1 MFDYKR
7 CSSSP
12 IGARV
17 WHIALCMQLLAL
29 LSAPAAFAAD
39 VNVTVTTARVAG
51 QANAFSGSLRWT
63 LEEDVTW
70 PTDPANLPAN
80 LYDSPTLKLH
90 KSYMPVVRTGASAS
104 PNFTISGLDAS
115 RRYYLSILPDRP
127 AGSTCTSAPPALA
140 AATCFTMTGGPVV
153 FNSPAAS
160 TTTTRIVVNPQPLP
174 PAQLR
179 IFAFEDIAPINN
191 TWDVGEVGL
200 GGFTIF
206 IYDMAGQLSTDL
218 YGNPLGTEYVAG
230 TLDGDAA
237 PTVARLG
244 DGTLHTMTAAEVA
257 DPTRN
262 PYHLKV
268 GELLV
273 RNIAPGK
280 YGVRIVPPA
289 GSGYQQTT
297 TIEGTKGID
306 AWVRA
311 GEPMLTSNLVEFGP
325 TFAHTFFGFVKPFN
339 RLGATPP
346 GQTAGS
352 IRGVVSN
359 LRMGRAPDPNFYDGQ
374 PVPNCWVGL
383 NGLASGLGV
392 YAAPCAD
399 GDNNSAFTIAN
410 VPPGDYQ
417 LVVWDKYLDLI
428 IGFFTVSVT
437 NGQSVDLGKVS
448 VPFWFH
454 AQQHYVFR
462 DSNDNGIWEPAL
474 GENGIPDQIINFRF
488 RDGSIFQTSTTDT
501 TGYLPFDEVFPF
513 FSWLIAEVDYS
524 RFKATGMTVA
534 IDDGGAVSATSPFG
548 ATPDIGAG
556 ILNPQIQDPAD
567 GGTNCGAGGCKTRT
581 EATTAPVLLEGFNGF
596 AGNTNVFTW
605 GKRPYGP
612 NENGGIAGIVYYQ
625 VTRAENDPR
634 YAAAET
640 WEPGIPRVQANLYRA
655 DTTGII
661 QDTNGLPGIQLAD
674 VDNFPY
680 DWSNGGAR
688 GAEDVK
694 RCVATGCAGA
704 AVFDQGDAIAVTHTD
719 SWDDNPPQGCRND
732 SLYAPQGPLPA
743 GTCYDALHNWAQV
756 RPAVFDGGYA
766 FGAPFTA
773 QVLTPGVYVV
783 EANAPPGYKHQDEAS
798 KNVDF
803 GDTFTPQALPPLCVG
818 DPSHTGGAQP
828 ANSYAAGAELSLF
841 PGVPIVDAVLGDRP
855 ACNFKQV
862 VVADG
867 KNAAADFFMYTD
879 VPVSGH
885 IQGLTTNDLGNE
897 PNPNSPNFGEKLA
910 AAHIPISI
918 RDFAGNEVNRI
929 YTDEWGHYNGLVPS
943 SYRISVPMPSG
954 VSPEMAQICLNPSTK
969 PDPANP
975 GSSIPDPFFD
985 PRYSQTC
992 YVFNFTAGKTTYLD
1006 TPVLP
1011 VAGFVSTPT
1020 WQLDCAFPTGTPVI
1034 RAASI
1039 NAATAGT
1046 FGTGS
1051 GPYIASGGSRVLTL
1065 WSVGDTQVPDPVNPR
1080 PALVTRNFGFG
1091 TTTGTVYLNGSA
1103 IPAANISLWA
1113 ADRIVVTVPST
1124 TPFNATGQIE
1134 VVRGDNGL
1142 RTVNGVTLIQ
1152 GTAGTVVTNVV
1163 PGGSIQA
1170 AIDATPAGGVVLV
1183 APGLYYEGIF
1193 VTKPLQ
1199 LQGWGAA
1206 GTIVNAARSGNFA
1219 EFNSWRERAHQRANC
1234 PLADAT
1240 QRIGLLPGQP
1250 NNVGPGTDACT
1261 YLPGTGL
1268 FATEEHAAVIVA
1280 PRAGVFGTGPARID
1294 GFTFTGAEF
1303 SGGLIVNG
1311 YTSGLE
1317 ISNNIIANNQ
1327 GQAAGGIRVGHPTIL
1342 DGNGELVNAQ
1352 NRNVNIHH
1360 NHVMENGSTF
1370 DHGGGIGLY
1379 NGSDNYRVASNYVCG
1394 NFSQGDGGGIA
1405 HYGRSPG
1412 GVIEKNR
1419 VLFNQSFDQ
1428 TATGQGGTGGG
1439 LLIAG
1444 HDQPVGAAVALSAG
1458 TGPVQV
1464 NANLIQGNQAGSGD
1478 GGGIELRYVNGQ
1490 DVLASGNNA
1499 TWNSVTILNNMIVNN
1514 VSGLAGGG
1522 IGLQDAL
1529 RVAIV
1534 NNTIVNNDSSAT
1546 AAAAFGADPNV
1557 SLGQPAGVIA
1567 RAHSPALAALSGV
1580 GGFSNPT
1587 LQNNIILGNRKQ
1599 HWEAGTGLIVDGV
1612 HDLGVLGTNGTLNPQ
1627 RNILSNDPVNA
1638 GYNANNPRVA
1648 VTGEDA
1654 LLVTPYFNGPTG
1666 ALGGGTFN
1674 SPLLAAGANDEGGN
1688 FLTVIHGPLSPVG
1701 NYHLEVGSSAIDPNL
1716 AGGGTNGILSSYPAL
1731 LADYDGGPRPV
1742 DGTAAGANSYFAD
1755 LGADEAPIVV
1765 AAAAAPPQ
1773 ILSSPSLV
1781 GFTGVPYAY
1790 QVVAVD
1796 PNGTAMQYAVT
1807 CAALPASTCGSG
1819 PAISAS
1825 GLLTWTPGTVTAI
1838 GGLATLTVRA
1848 CSPPQGGGCTL
1859 LVPAANRANQT
1870 FTVVVAPQNAA
1881 PVANNDTF
1889 NVSNNGTFAVAA
1901 PGVIGNDTASPLYG
1915 AMTAELV
1922 TNLAAG
1928 SGGVTLAP
1936 DGAVSY
1942 VPQPTFVGTT
1952 AFTYRVSATRLLSGT
1967 VGTSNIA
1974 TVTLNRELAAASMQF
1989 IPAASGTGGEW
2000 RFSGL
2005 GSVNGRTLSF
2015 RLDRTGANLPGTA
2028 TVSGGAWSYS
2038 STAGPA
2044 WQLGDTVTI
2053 TATGGGPAAF
2063 TLGLVPVG
2071 SAGGNV
2077 PRLSTDF
2084 VQCPGDTNGDAVIDT
2099 PDPAHPRAVCK
2110 HLAAGDGFIKMAD
2123 GVTDLYTF
2131 GFNDVTGQASGHAIE
2146 KGILNAQFPAP
2157 TLVFDEGDEVYL
2169 TLTNAGML
2177 MRPDLFDPHSVHFH
2191 GFPNAG
2197 SVFDGVPESSITIN
2211 MGFSYTYY
2219 YSIRDPGTYMYH
2231 CHVEASEHMQM
2242 GMLGNLYV
2250 RPAQD
2255 GTLLGG
2261 FNKFVYNDGDGS
2273 TGYDIEV
2280 PIQIGSMDSNF
2291 HIQHIGVQ
2299 PLPFAEMH
2307 DDFPMLNGRGYPDTV
2322 NPAALAAPADKVAS
2336 GVTSAAESSQT
2347 MDSRIVATA
2356 GQRILLRISNLN
2368 VTRFYTLATTGLP
2381 MRVVGTGAHILRGPG
2396 GAASSLY
2403 YDTASVTLGGG
2414 EAVDVLI
2421 DTAGVAPGTYLLY
2434 ATNLEALSNGAEDFG
2449 GMMTEIVIN

>member
-1 MFDYKR
+1 MLDYKR
-7 CSSSP
+7 CSSP
-12 IGARV
+12 NGARTRR
-17 WHIALCMQLLAL
+17 IALCMQLIVAL
-29 LSAPAAFAAD
+29 LYAPTVFSAD
-39 VNVTVTTARVAG
+39 VAVTVTTARAAG
-51 QANAFSGSLRWT
+51 QTNNFSGSLRWT

-70 PTDPANLPAN
+70 PTDPANPPAN

-90 KSYMPVVRTGASAS
+90 KSYMPVARTGSSAS
-104 PNFTISGLDAS
+104 PSFTITGLDAS
-115 RRYYLSILPDRP
+115 KRYYLSILPDRP
-127 AGSTCTSAPPALA
+127 AGSTCTTAPPAVA
-140 AATCFTMTGGPVV
+140 AATCFTMTGGPVI
-153 FNSPAAS
+153 FATPAAT

-179 IFAFEDIAPINN
+179 IFAFEDVAPINN

-200 GGFTIF
+200 GGFTVF
-206 IYDMAGQLSTDL
+206 IYDMGGQLNTDTF
-218 YGNPLGTEYVAG
+218 GNPLGTEYVPG

-280 YGVRIVPPA
+280 YGVRIVPPT

-311 GEPMLTSNLVEFGP
+311 GEPILTSNLVEFGP
-325 TFAHTFFGFVKPFN
+325 TFAHTFFGFVRQFN

-359 LRMGRAPDPNFYDGQ
+359 LRMARAPDPNFYDGQ
-374 PVPNCWVGL
+374 PAPNCWVGL
-383 NGLASGLGV
+383 NGLTSGLGL
-392 YAAPCAD
+392 YAAPCAE
-399 GDNNSAFTIAN
+399 GDNNSAFSIPN

-428 IGFFTVSVT
+428 IGFFSVSVT
-437 NGQSVDLGKVS
+437 NGQAVDLGQVS

-474 GENGIPDQIINFRF
+474 GETGIPDQIINFRF

-534 IDDGGAVSATSPFG
+534 IDDGGEVSPTSPFG
-548 ATPDIGAG
+548 TTPDIGAG

-567 GGTNCGAGGCKTRT
+567 GGTNCGGGGCKTRT

-596 AGNTNVFTW
+596 AGNTNIFTW
-605 GKRPYGP
+605 GKRAYGAG
-612 NENGGIAGIVYYQ
+612 ENGGIAGIVYYQ

-634 YAAAET
+634 FAAAET
-640 WEPGIPRVQANLYRA
+640 WEPGIPRVQTNLYRA
-655 DTTGII
+655 DATGVI
-661 QDTNGLPGIQLAD
+661 QDANNIAGIQLAD
-674 VDNFPY
+674 IDNAPLG
-680 DWSNGGAR
+680 WSDGGAR
-688 GAEDVK
+688 GPEDVK
-694 RCVATGCAGA
+694 RCLAAGCAA
-704 AVFDQGDAIAVTHTD
+704 AAAFDRGDAIAVVHTD
-719 SWDDNPPQGCRND
+719 SFDDSPPEGCVGDTLSQQG
-732 SLYAPQGPLPA
+732 LLPA
-743 GTCYDALHNWAQV
+743 GACYDALHNWAQV

-766 FGAPFTA
+766 FGAPFTTQA
-773 QVLTPGVYVV
+773 LTPGVYVV
-783 EANAPPGYKHQDEAS
+783 EANAPPGYKYQDEAS

-803 GDTFTPQALPPLCVG
+803 GDTFVPQALPPVCVG
-818 DPSHTGGAQP
+818 DPAHTGGTQQ
-828 ANSYAAGAELSLF
+828 ANHYAPGAELSLF
-841 PGVPIVDAVLGDRP
+841 PGVPMDEAYLGDRP
-855 ACNFKQV
+855 VCNFKQV

-918 RDFAGNEVNRI
+918 RDFAGNEINRI

-954 VSPEMAQICLNPSTK
+954 VSPEMAQVCLNPSTK

-975 GSSIPDPFFD
+975 GSSIADPFFD

-1011 VAGFVSTPT
+1011 VAGFVSTPS
-1020 WQLDCAFPTGTPVI
+1020 WQLDCAYPTGTPVI

-1039 NAATAGT
+1039 NAAAAGT
-1046 FGTGS
+1046 FGTGT

-1065 WSVGDTQVPDPVNPR
+1065 WSVGDAQVPDPINQR

-1091 TTTGTVYLNGSA
+1091 ATAGTVYLNGAA
-1103 IPAANISLWA
+1103 IPAANISVWA
-1113 ADRIVVTVPST
+1113 ADRIVVTIPAT
-1124 TPFNATGQIE
+1124 APFNATGQVE
-1134 VVRGDNGL
+1134 VVRGDNGV

-1152 GTAGTVVTNVV
+1152 GAVGTVVTNVV
-1163 PGGSIQA
+1163 AGGSIQA

-1183 APGLYYEGIF
+1183 GPGLYYEGIII
-1193 VTKPLQ
+1193 TKPLQ

-1234 PLADAT
+1234 PLADVT

-1250 NNVGPGTDACT
+1250 NNVGPGTDACS

-1280 PRAGVFGTGPARID
+1280 PRAGVFGAAAARID

-1352 NRNVNIHH
+1352 NRSINIHH

-1379 NGSDNYRVASNYVCG
+1379 NGSDNYRVSANYVCG

-1412 GVIEKNR
+1412 GVIERNR
-1419 VLFNQSFDQ
+1419 ILFNQSFDQ
-1428 TATGQGGTGGG
+1428 TATGQGGTAGG

-1444 HDQPVGAAVALSAG
+1444 HEQPVGAAVALSAG
-1458 TGPVQV
+1458 TGSVQV

-1478 GGGIELRYVNGQ
+1478 GGGIALRYVNGQ
-1490 DVLASGNNA
+1490 DVLASTNSA
-1499 TWNSVTILNNMIVNN
+1499 TWNTVDILNNMIVNN
-1514 VSGLAGGG
+1514 VTGLAGGG
-1522 IGLQDAL
+1522 IGVQDAL

-1534 NNTIVNNDSSAT
+1534 NNTIVNNDSAAT

-1557 SLGQPAGVIA
+1557 SLGQPAGVVA
-1567 RAHSPALAALSGV
+1567 RAHSPALAGRPGV
-1580 GGFSNPT
+1580 GNFSNPT

-1599 HWEAGTGLIVDGV
+1599 HWEAGIGLIVDGV
-1612 HDLGVLGTNGTLNPQ
+1612 HDLGVLGNNGTLNPQ
-1627 RNILSNDPVNA
+1627 RNILSNDPINA

-1701 NYHLEVGSSAIDPNL
+1701 NYHLEAGSSAIDPVL
-1716 AGGGTNGILSSYPAL
+1716 GGGGTNGILGSYPAL
-1731 LADYDGGPRPV
+1731 LSDYDGASRPV
-1742 DGTAAGANSYFAD
+1742 DGTTAGPGSIIAD
-1755 LGADEAPIVV
+1755 LGADEAPVVV
-1765 AAAAAPPQ
+1765 AATAAPPQ
-1773 ILSSPSLV
+1773 ILSTPPNTALILTDYV
-1781 GFTGVPYAY
+1781 GIGFTGVPYVY

-1796 PNGTAMQYAVT
+1796 PNGTAVT
-1807 CAALPASTCGSG
+1807 YTVTRVNLLGIPLATPPGL
-1819 PAISAS
+1819 AISAG
-1825 GLLTWTPGTVTAI
+1825 GLLTFTPSTADTFRLRVRASSGGQNADQFITLVVTAP
-1838 GGLATLTVRA
+1838 T
-1848 CSPPQGGGCTL
+1848 
-1859 LVPAANRANQT
+1859 
-1870 FTVVVAPQNAA
+1870 AA
-1881 PVANNDTF
+1881 PVANNDSF
-1889 NVSNNGTFAVAA
+1889 AVNRNGTFSVAA
-1901 PGVIGNDTASPLYG
+1901 PGVISNDTVSPLYG
-1915 AMTAELV
+1915 ALTAELLS
-1922 TNLAAG
+1922 NLATG
-1928 SGGVTLAP
+1928 GGVTLAP

-1952 AFTYRVSATRLLSGT
+1952 SFTYRVSATRLLSGT
-1967 VGTSNIA
+1967 VGTSNTA
-1974 TVTLNRELAAASMQF
+1974 TVTLNRELAATSMQY
-1989 IPAASGTGGEW
+1989 IPAATGGGGEW
-2000 RFSGL
+2000 RFAGL

-2015 RLDRTGANLPGTA
+2015 RLDRTGTNLPGTA
-2028 TVSGGAWSYS
+2028 TVAGNAWSYS
-2038 STAGPA
+2038 TTAGPA

-2053 TATGGGPAAF
+2053 TATGGGPVAF

-2084 VQCPGDTNGDAVIDT
+2084 VQCPGDTNGDAIIDT

-2123 GVTDLYTF
+2123 GATDLYTF

-2157 TLVFDEGDEVYL
+2157 TLVFNEGDEVYL

-2197 SVFDGVPESSITIN
+2197 SVFDGVPESSVTIN
-2211 MGFSYTYY
+2211 MGFSFTYY

-2261 FNKFVYNDGDGS
+2261 FNRFVYNDGDGS

-2291 HIQHIGVQ
+2291 HVQHIGVQ
-2299 PLPFAEMH
+2299 PLPFADMH

-2322 NPAALAAPADKVAS
+2322 SASALAAPADKVAS
-2336 GVTSAAESSQT
+2336 GVTSANESSQT

-2396 GAASSLY
+2396 GASASLY
-2403 YDTASVTLGGG
+2403 YETASVTLGGG

-2421 DTAGVAPGTYLLY
+2421 DTTGVAPGTYLLY
-2434 ATNLEALSNGAEDFG
+2434 STNLEALSNGAEDFG